1 MLFPVRLVDFET
13 LRDWECFDADSRAFH
28 PGIQLGGDLLRFG
41 ERFELPD
48 LAVKFK
54 PRVAGAP
61 PLTDAMIRIMWGSRW
76 LFRRASRIR
85 RIPFPR
91 RSRQIRV
98 ALPAALAFGEWLTL
112 AGCPRHVRHL
122 KADNLLGDVAETP
135 TKLVP

>member
-1 MLFPVRLVDFET
+1 
-13 LRDWECFDADSRAFH
+13 
-28 PGIQLGGDLLRFG
+28 
-41 ERFELPD
+41 
-48 LAVKFK
+48 
-54 PRVAGAP
+54 
-61 PLTDAMIRIMWGSRW
+61 MIRIMRGSRW

-91 RSRQIRV
+91 RIRQIRV